1 MLESTVLHQSRTGPR
16 GQPNDVV
23 GINWK
28 APTRSHPSPSLV
40 VTCAH
45 QVVVYKPGEE
55 RRTHQ
60 WSFKPSAATVLSHPA
75 VFLPSRSRYV
85 GVQQGSTLVSWRESE
100 QDVKRPLSSQAA
112 GQIQA
117 VHACPRLGDFFV
129 AVLASG
135 GVALYQGGLRRAAY
149 CDAATGGGDGSG
161 GSAGDARA
169 KAVWSGVRGDRV
181 LVLENI
187 GAATDRVTTFSL
199 SVRGVGS
206 SAVRRDD
213 ASAAAADVPASIT
226 LVSSHIL
233 TKPSGG
239 GGSQDGEMAA
249 ATSAAF
255 LGRDSG
261 GSGEG
266 RSVISV
272 AWRTSSGPV
281 WTKSV
286 IGAGGVTEEFARRA
300 GGAVV
305 AGNRR
310 ATEHNG
316 NGVVS
321 VSSSNGHGT
330 PKAKSKKPA
339 DNQSSVGEGS
349 GAAWA
354 SVPAIAAADGGRLL
368 IHSGSGGDASPRL
381 AVWDSSYGVLLE
393 DGVAP
398 EFSSD
403 SGGGVSASRS
413 SGRAVG
419 LKVSGDGAHLAI
431 AAEGKVLVCPLP
443 AQAAGTLSSLLR
455 RKRPSPSAIGG
466 SAIIPAGRGS
476 IFPSIDLSRSF
487 SASTLLGKTG
497 AVEAGKWEVAVVVP
511 FREAEA
517 GVVRSLRE
525 AARRKDIGA
534 FEQVLREH
542 QGGGSCSSDGRGEDG
557 RKKRQRGDG
566 GGLSAGVVAAAV
578 ELCLANPDAK
588 LWGGLGVLVRSG
600 GVSARHHRGLVAEMV
615 EHASPELLEEVML
628 QVPDLP
634 EVDAV
639 RILRHFLSQAA
650 TLAEASS
657 DPAAAEVAAAVAP
670 VVPSEE
676 SGGGPPTKRARGGGT
691 ASAGGSPDVANGGGG
706 VVVSVLSPSEKR
718 GVKAKSGGG
727 GDVVKAG
734 KKMKKMGGIEVAA
747 AAGDEDGNGT
757 VIHENAHGDSKAIT
771 TNSGHLSNGHAAAHD
786 DGGTSSD
793 SGGGSDAGGTQ
804 MVVVAGGGEKGTGA
818 AAAKGQK
825 ATSSKKKGVGPR
837 AAAAAAASRAER
849 GVRVALT
856 LPHNEAF
863 LRSALAELSHR
874 EVVVV
879 LKILTR
885 LLAEGKTLETG
896 AKPRG
901 QNAALVARGLPPA
914 RTESVL
920 AWACAVLDSHFTR
933 LAIGGA
939 ADGDLVGTLK
949 ALKRAARVEAGCCE
963 LLSQVRSLVDEVGR
977 RHAAA
982 EAAAA
987 AAASRRRPSSS
998 SPELFS
1004 LRVLTFQ

>member
-112 GQIQA
+112 GPIQA
-117 VHACPRLGDFFV
+117 VHACPRLGDYFV

-135 GVALYQGGLRRAAY
+135 GVVLYQGGLQRAAHF
-149 CDAATGGGDGSG
+149 DAAGCGGGDDSG

-169 KAVWSGVRGDRV
+169 KVVWSGVRGDRV
-181 LVLENI
+181 LVLENTD
-187 GAATDRVTTFSL
+187 AAADRVTTFSL
-199 SVRGVGS
+199 SVGGVGS
-206 SAVRRDD
+206 SSVRRDD
-213 ASAAAADVPASIT
+213 ASAAAADVPASVN

-239 GGSQDGEMAA
+239 GGSQDGERAA

-281 WTKSV
+281 WTKAV

-305 AGNRR
+305 AGSRR
-310 ATEHNG
+310 ATEYND

-339 DNQSSVGEGS
+339 ENQSSVGEGS

-368 IHSGSGGDASPRL
+368 IHSGSGGYSSPRL

-393 DGVAP
+393 DGVSP

-403 SGGGVSASRS
+403 SGRGGSASRL

-431 AAEGKVLVCPLP
+431 AAAGKVLVCPLP
-443 AQAAGTLSSLLR
+443 AQAAGTLASLLR
-455 RKRPSPSAIGG
+455 RKRPSPSAIGE
-466 SAIIPAGRGS
+466 STIISAGRGS
-476 IFPSIDLSRSF
+476 SFPSIDLSRSIP
-487 SASTLLGKTG
+487 ASTLLEKTG
-497 AVEAGKWEVAVVVP
+497 AVEAGKWEAAVVVP

-517 GVVRSLRE
+517 GVIRSLGE
-525 AARRKDIGA
+525 AARRKDIEA

-542 QGGGSCSSDGRGEDG
+542 QGGSCSSDGRGEDG
-557 RKKRQRGDG
+557 SKKRQRGDG
-566 GGLSAGVVAAAV
+566 RGFSAGVVAAAV

-600 GVSARHHRGLVAEMV
+600 GVSARHHRGLVAEIV

-628 QVPDLP
+628 HVPDLP

-650 TLAEASS
+650 TLAEASG
-657 DPAAAEVAAAVAP
+657 DPAAAEVAAAVVP
-670 VVPSEE
+670 VVPNEE
-676 SGGGPPTKRARGGGT
+676 SGGAPPTKRARGGNGGGT
-691 ASAGGSPDVANGGGG
+691 ASAGGSPDVANGGVG

-718 GVKAKSGGG
+718 GVKVKGGGG

-734 KKMKKMGGIEVAA
+734 KKKMGGMKVEATAA
-747 AAGDEDGNGT
+747 AAEDGNGT
-757 VIHENAHGDSKAIT
+757 VIHENASGDGKSIT
-771 TNSGHLSNGHAAAHD
+771 TNSGHVSNGHAAAHD

-825 ATSSKKKGVGPR
+825 GTSKKGVGPR
-837 AAAAAAASRAER
+837 AAAAAAASQAER

-856 LPHNEAF
+856 MPHNEAF

-914 RTESVL
+914 HTESVL

-982 EAAAA
+982 EAA
-987 AAASRRRPSSS
+987 SRRRPSSS

-1004 LRVLTFQ
+1004 LRVVTF

>member
-112 GQIQA
+112 GPIQA
-117 VHACPRLGDFFV
+117 VHACPRLGDYFV

-135 GVALYQGGLRRAAY
+135 SVALYQGGLQRAAH
-149 CDAATGGGDGSG
+149 CDAAGGGGGDDSG
-161 GSAGDARA
+161 GPAGDARA
-169 KAVWSGVRGDRV
+169 KAVWSGVLGDRV
-181 LVLENI
+181 LVLENT

-199 SVRGVGS
+199 SVGGVGS
-206 SAVRRDD
+206 SSVRRDD
-213 ASAAAADVPASIT
+213 ASAAAADVPASVT

-239 GGSQDGEMAA
+239 GGSQDGGRAA

-261 GSGEG
+261 GGGEG

-281 WTKSV
+281 WTKAV

-300 GGAVV
+300 GGEVV
-305 AGNRR
+305 AGSRR

-339 DNQSSVGEGS
+339 GNQSSVGEGS
-349 GAAWA
+349 GPAWA

-368 IHSGSGGDASPRL
+368 IHSGSRGDASPRL

-403 SGGGVSASRS
+403 GGGGGSASRS
-413 SGRAVG
+413 SGRAVS

-431 AAEGKVLVCPLP
+431 AAAGKVLVCPLP
-443 AQAAGTLSSLLR
+443 AQAAGTLASLLR
-455 RKRPSPSAIGG
+455 RKRPSLSAIGG
-466 SAIIPAGRGS
+466 STVIPAGRGS
-476 IFPSIDLSRSF
+476 SFPSIDLSRSVP
-487 SASTLLGKTG
+487 ASTLLGKTG
-497 AVEAGKWEVAVVVP
+497 AVEAGKWEAAVVVP

-517 GVVRSLRE
+517 GVIRSLRE
-525 AARRKDIGA
+525 AARRKDIVA
-534 FEQVLREH
+534 FEHVLREH
-542 QGGGSCSSDGRGEDG
+542 LGGGSRSSDGRGEDG
-557 RKKRQRGDG
+557 RKKRQRGNG
-566 GGLSAGVVAAAV
+566 EGFSSGVVAAAV

-600 GVSARHHRGLVAEMV
+600 GVSARHHRGLVAEIV

-628 QVPDLP
+628 HVPDLP

-657 DPAAAEVAAAVAP
+657 DPAAVEVAAAVVP
-670 VVPSEE
+670 VVPNEE
-676 SGGGPPTKRARGGGT
+676 SGGAPPAKRARGGNGGGT

-718 GVKAKSGGG
+718 GVKVKGGG

-734 KKMKKMGGIEVAA
+734 KKMKKVGGIKVAA
-747 AAGDEDGNGT
+747 AGEDGNCA
-757 VIHENAHGDSKAIT
+757 VIRENANGDGKTIT

-818 AAAKGQK
+818 AATKGQK
-825 ATSSKKKGVGPR
+825 EMGSKKKGGSPR

-863 LRSALAELSHR
+863 LRSALAELSHG

-885 LLAEGKTLETG
+885 LLAEGKTLATG

-901 QNAALVARGLPPA
+901 QNAALLARGLPPA

-939 ADGDLVGTLK
+939 ADGYLVGTLK

-982 EAAAA
+982 EAE

-998 SPELFS
+998 SRELFS
-1004 LRVLTFQ
+1004 LRVLTF